1 MPSPPHP
8 FSKLD
13 SAQDDPM
20 KRTVGLVRRRKA
32 LLDRL
37 ITATVGLGEVIEL
50 QKNNGRQRQQLEF
63 ISRRLR
69 LRQENGRWLPE
80 QGKKLNR
87 SHLKAL
93 LDDQKYLEKDRR
105 ELAEKAKHFR
115 DMIKANSVKLTELG

>member
-1 MPSPPHP
+1 
-8 FSKLD
+8 
-13 SAQDDPM
+13 M